1 MTALG
6 RWEDSISGHK
16 NLLYYILLALKH
28 RCYKDKH
35 GIQEALMLQTF
46 TISAKA
52 LSWNK
57 LCTAHWRV
65 YSRLA
70 NEWKYLALEAIQ
82 KAKIKP
88 CTVFPIEVSIHC
100 KWKAK
105 RVHDID
111 SLYCKAICDQL
122 VASKIIPDD
131 SLEYIDR
138 VAFSGETG
146 CKKDEVIVTLTSS

>member
-1 MTALG
+1 MGLLLG
-6 RWEDSISGHK
+6 FMFQS
-16 NLLYYILLALKH
+16 
-28 RCYKDKH
+28 
-35 GIQEALMLQTF
+35 F
-46 TISAKA
+46 TIRAKA
-52 LSWNK
+52 ISWNK

-65 YSRLA
+65 YSRTA
-70 NEWKYLALEAIQ
+70 NEWKYLTIEAIQ
-82 KAKIKP
+82 KAKIAP

-111 SLYCKAICDQL
+111 SVYIKFLCDQL
-122 VASKIIPDD
+122 KASKIIPDD

-146 CKKDEVIVTLTSS
+146 CKKDEVIITLTSS